1 MFYFFSMK
9 NFFVNKKQKQ
19 PLASTCSGI
28 CNFIKKKLQH
38 RYFQVNFAKLLK
50 TLFLQNKTGRL
61 LLKKEI
67 AAEKRYRQCRSPPFA
82 RRGLKKV
89 FSVFEV

>member
-1 MFYFFSMK
+1 M
-9 NFFVNKKQKQ
+9 
-19 PLASTCSGI
+19 
-28 CNFIKKKLQH
+28 
-38 RYFQVNFAKLLK
+38 NFAKLLK